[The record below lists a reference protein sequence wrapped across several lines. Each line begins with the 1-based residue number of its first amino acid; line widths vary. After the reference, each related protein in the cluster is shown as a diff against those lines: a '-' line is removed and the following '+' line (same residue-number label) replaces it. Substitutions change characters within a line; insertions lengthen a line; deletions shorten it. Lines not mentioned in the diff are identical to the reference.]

1 MDNTIYK
8 CGQCGK
14 KVSSKG
20 EDGMEEML
28 YAWKCKCGADRDTIQ
43 VSVDPSRYVKR
54 RV

>member
-14 KVSSKG
+14 KVNNR
-20 EDGMEEML
+20 ELEEML

-43 VSVDPSRYVKR
+43 VSVDPSRRIKKR
-54 RV
+54 V